1 MNNSRRLSLLAIVSS
16 FALLAFVANATAT
29 ERFASQGGSGSA
41 CTEAVPCQL
50 QQALAGLS
58 AGDIVSVNPGTYDIG
73 DDGLYVPPE
82 TTLRGLGDQG
92 DVMIVG
98 STISPAPAV
107 KIDSDG
113 LATNLTVLNFESGP
127 GVEVWGGKLTR
138 GNVYSSSSSWG
149 ACRLNDGRISDSVCE
164 GNYRGV
170 DGRFTSD
177 THYNVLRNV
186 TAIGR
191 SAEGIYVEAQDGWV
205 SLDAKAVIVRGVGA
219 DIVVRQYGNG
229 NVQATFSHSLYST
242 SAASEISPTTGSAT
256 LTETNIV
263 VDTPLFVDAS
273 NSNYRQLAGSPTVNA
288 GASDEYTGTLDLEG
302 NSRIQGSAVDIG
314 AYEAEGVAP
323 SAPTV
328 TSPAFG
334 PTKLNAFSV
343 TGTAEAG
350 SEVKLTIDGTPAGS
364 SATDGSGNYSIA
376 VAGLSDGAHNLMV
389 TATDPFLNVSPPTA
403 LQVVVDTKK
412 PKLKKRSVKISSG
425 RVTVKF
431 KSSEKA
437 KFTCKLDKGKA
448 KACKSTY
455 KTKARR
461 GKHKLVVVAR
471 DAAGNKGKPLTIRWR
486 V

>member
-1 MNNSRRLSLLAIVSS
+1 M
-16 FALLAFVANATAT
+16 LAFAANALAT
-29 ERFASQGGSGSA
+29 ERFASQSGSGSA
-41 CTEAVPCQL
+41 CTEAVPCQI
-50 QQALAGLS
+50 QQALTGLNS
-58 AGDIVSVNPGTYDIG
+58 GDIVSVNPGNYDIG

-92 DVMIVG
+92 DVTIIG
-98 STISPAPAV
+98 STLSPAPAL
-107 KIDSDG
+107 KIDGDG
-113 LATNLTVLNFESGP
+113 LATNLTVLNFASGS

-138 GNVYSSSSSWG
+138 GYVYSSSSSFG
-149 ACRLNDGRISDSVCE
+149 ACRLNDGKIADSVCE
-164 GNYRGV
+164 GNFRGV
-170 DGRFTSD
+170 DGRFTGD

-191 SAEGIYVEAQDGWV
+191 AAEGIYVDCQDGGSPSCWV
-205 SLDAKAVIVRGVGA
+205 SLDAKAVIARGVGA
-219 DIVVRQYGNG
+219 DVIVRQYGSG
-229 NVQATFSHSLYST
+229 TVQATFSHSLYGS

-256 LTETNIV
+256 LTESNIV
-263 VDTPLFVDAS
+263 AGTPLFVDAS
-273 NSNYRQLAGSPTVNA
+273 NGNYRQLAGSPTVNA
-288 GASDEYTGTLDLEG
+288 GASDEYTESLDLEG
-302 NSRIQGSAVDIG
+302 NVRIQGSAVDIG

-334 PTKLNAFSV
+334 PTKLTAFAV

-364 SATDGSGNYSIA
+364 AATDGSGNYSIA

-412 PKLKKRSVKISSG
+412 PKLKKRSVRISSG
-425 RVTVKF
+425 KVSVKF
-431 KSSEKA
+431 RSSEKA
-437 KFTCKLDKGKA
+437 KFTCKLDTGKA

-455 KTKARR
+455 KTKARK

-471 DAAGNKGKPLTIRWR
+471 DTAGNKSKPLTIRWR
-486 V
+486 A